1 MSERERKITETIAAA
16 VDNMSDF
23 GKGYLLGMGEAMVMD
38 KKEKAK
44 AGDAK
49 AGEDNEIQR

>member
-1 MSERERKITETIAAA
+1 MSARERKITETIAAA